1 MLVLSLSYFI
11 AIQDDEDA
19 DDLEIINTTSLS
31 METPSNNQTDT
42 CSSNEADKTQTLQ
55 DFRRDNVNESLSR
68 QRFTV
73 SREDG
78 LDELKKDILGCY
90 KSPQLKLKAKPRVKF
105 EGEEGVGSGPV
116 REFLLCAI
124 KIVEDGI
131 EKSGK
136 PFLFF
141 EGEENHKVPIHDHA
155 LRCTGGFRAIGRIIG
170 HSVLH
175 GGPVLYGLSPAVVQY
190 WRLTA
195 DGIDD
200 DISLES
206 LSLSLQDIPDID
218 LRGYIMEVIF

>member
-1 MLVLSLSYFI
+1 M
-11 AIQDDEDA
+11 
-19 DDLEIINTTSLS
+19 
-31 METPSNNQTDT
+31 
-42 CSSNEADKTQTLQ
+42 
-55 DFRRDNVNESLSR
+55 NESLSR

-78 LDELKKDILGCY
+78 LEELQKDILGCY
-90 KSPQLKLKAKPRVKF
+90 KSRQLKLKAKFCVKF

-141 EGEENHKVPIHDHA
+141 EGEENHKVPIHDYV
-155 LRCTGGFRAIGRIIG
+155 LRCTGAFRAMGQIMG

-175 GGPVLYGLSPAVVQY
+175 
-190 WRLTA
+190 
-195 DGIDD
+195 
-200 DISLES
+200 
-206 LSLSLQDIPDID
+206 
-218 LRGYIMEVIF
+218 